1 MTLSIQYLYYL
12 VGAVLALTA
21 IATFTDRSNPKR
33 VSSGLFWGLYA
44 LVFLVGDQLPPL
56 WVGVGA
62 VAMALIAGF
71 GGVAGGQHKS
81 PSVAEYAAS
90 AKRLGNKLFA
100 PALAIPLVTMVGTL
114 SAKHLSVGGVP
125 LLDPKNTTLVSLGV
139 GCVLSLAL
147 VCWLTRET
155 PAQGMRESRRLTDA
169 LGWALVLPQMLG
181 MLGLVFSDAG
191 VGKAVAYVTTT
202 YINMD
207 LRFVA
212 VAVYVIGMALFTII
226 MGNGF
231 AAFPVMTGGVGVSV
245 LVGVYHGDPAVM
257 AAIGM
262 LSGYCG
268 TLLTPMAANFNI
280 VPAALLELPDKNA
293 VIRAQVPTALAL
305 LTANVFLLY
314 FLMFR

>member
-1 MTLSIQYLYYL
+1 MTLSIQHLYYL
-12 VGAVLALTA
+12 IGAVLVITA
-21 IATFTDRSNPKR
+21 VSTLTDRSNPMR
-33 VSSGLFWGLYA
+33 ISSALFWGLYA
-44 LVFLVGDQLPPL
+44 LVFLIGDLVPPM

-62 VAMALIAGF
+62 VVMALIAGF
-71 GGVAGGQHKS
+71 GGVGAASHPGRS
-81 PSVAEYAAS
+81 AAEYAAS

-100 PALAIPLVTMVGTL
+100 PALAIPLVAMLGTL
-114 SAKHLSVGGVP
+114 LAKHLSVGGVP
-125 LLDPKNTTLVSLGV
+125 LLDPKNTTLVSLGI

-155 PAQGMRESRRLTDA
+155 PAQGLRESRRLTDA

-191 VGKAVAYVTTT
+191 VGKAVAHVTTT

-207 LRFVA
+207 IRFVA
-212 VAVYVIGMALFTII
+212 VAVYVVGMALFTIV

-231 AAFPVMTGGVGVSV
+231 AAFPVMTGGVGVPI

-257 AAIGM
+257 AAVGM

-293 VIRAQVPTALAL
+293 VIRAQVPTALIL
-305 LTANVFLLY
+305 LTVNVFLLY
-314 FLMFR
+314 FLMFH

>member
-21 IATFTDRSNPKR
+21 IATVTDRSNPKR

-100 PALAIPLVTMVGTL
+100 PALAIPLVTMIGTL

-125 LLDPKNTTLVSLGV
+125 SHTPLMREAANRLAEVMAGLHWQAPSLPVVQNVDANVHAGIDAIRD
-139 GCVLSLAL
+139 AL
-147 VCWLTRET
+147 VRQLYLPVRWTECVQLLASNGAARIAECG
-155 PAQGMRESRRLTDA
+155 PGK
-169 LGWALVLPQMLG
+169 VLA
-181 MLGLVFSDAG
+181 GLVKRIDKGLDVRA
-191 VGKAVAYVTTT
+191 
-202 YINMD
+202 I
-207 LRFVA
+207 
-212 VAVYVIGMALFTII
+212 
-226 MGNGF
+226 
-231 AAFPVMTGGVGVSV
+231 GGVGDFQ
-245 LVGVYHGDPAVM
+245 G
-257 AAIGM
+257 
-262 LSGYCG
+262 
-268 TLLTPMAANFNI
+268 
-280 VPAALLELPDKNA
+280 
-293 VIRAQVPTALAL
+293 ALADWQ
-305 LTANVFLLY
+305 A
-314 FLMFR
+314 